1 VALVATN
8 GEKRNVARP
17 NAQTTASEREQD
29 REKEALGRHRICQP
43 EREGKMTRFNEV
55 LEEASKRVELKE
67 LVWKIYKNPKKVLVA
82 IDALKK
88 VLDS

>member
-1 VALVATN
+1 
-8 GEKRNVARP
+8 
-17 NAQTTASEREQD
+17 
-29 REKEALGRHRICQP
+29 
-43 EREGKMTRFNEV
+43 MTRFNEV